1 MKNLI
6 IILLVICLSVMAG
19 CDDEELIEISSNSKD
34 TVVVQNADFDNSVE
48 SSKLGGEARLSDNVK
63 TSENTD
69 KEAGSLENSRPLV
82 VYVCGEVKNE
92 GVYTLEDGSRIID
105 AIMEAGGYTVDASE
119 TYLNLAAGL
128 SDSQMIYVPSKEEVK
143 SGTISDAPQMMSGT
157 VGGTEISTAGVP
169 ADGSGSGNG
178 MVNINSAT
186 KEQLMTLPGIGES
199 KADKIIAYRESNG
212 GFSSTEEIMQI
223 SGIKDG
229 LYNKVKDKICVR

>member
-1 MKNLI
+1 M
-6 IILLVICLSVMAG
+6 
-19 CDDEELIEISSNSKD
+19 
-34 TVVVQNADFDNSVE
+34 
-48 SSKLGGEARLSDNVK
+48 
-63 TSENTD
+63 
-69 KEAGSLENSRPLV
+69 
-82 VYVCGEVKNE
+82 YVCGEVKNE
-92 GVYTLEDGSRIID
+92 GVYTLEEGSRIID

-143 SGTISDAPQMMSGT
+143 SGTISDAPQMMSGA
-157 VGGTEISTAGVP
+157 VGGTEISTVGVP